1 MSNCR
6 PLNSCSIFAGQA
18 NAGCQIFNADNFQGE
33 QLIFNNS
40 MSELINNF
48 GTNVNYYVN
57 TYNVSATDNFYGEDP
72 TRAFLTPQRIRMYVQ
87 VSDNAI
93 TLRKFGFVSEEE
105 FTGFL
110 HIDTFTSIFSSLS
123 YNTFGQRVEPK
134 SGDVVELVDY
144 YCRPGDR
151 GPRMYEITERVD
163 EDIPSINP
171 LYGSYVY
178 RLKGKRFEYSFE
190 PGIPGE
196 SGNNQV
202 FDNTFS
208 GIISSIIDYG
218 VLSLDNDSI
227 ILNLDGD
234 FELTIE
240 ETTTTIGDK
249 SYPGNVDQLS
259 IEKVFNQNMNNTDI
273 YGLYG

>member
-18 NAGCQIFNADNFQGE
+18 NASCQIFNADNFQGE

-72 TRAFLTPQRIRMYVQ
+72 TRAFSIPQRIRMYVQ

-93 TLRKFGFVSEEE
+93 TLRKFGYVAEEE

-110 HIDTFTSIFSSLS
+110 HIDTFTSLFSSLS
-123 YNTFGQRVEPK
+123 YSTFGQRIEPK

-178 RLKGKRFEYSFE
+178 RLKGKRLEYSFE
-190 PGIPGE
+190 PGLSGE

-208 GIISSIIDYG
+208 GIVSSVLDYSP
-218 VLSLDNDSI
+218 LSLDDISV

-234 FELTIE
+234 YDLLIT
-240 ETTTTIGDK
+240 ETVTTVGDK
-249 SYPGNVDQLS
+249 SYPGDVDQLS
-259 IEKVFNQNMNNTDI
+259 IEKVFNQNVNNTDI